1 MYYPFVLESDPW
13 VDQNGQG
20 QHLLTVFFSIS
31 FNYLPYL
38 DEAADDIIASG
49 SLLTI
54 GIDAAKR
61 SLNEEKQLKFEIT
74 IKSPKSLKLEKDC
87 EPVSDCE

>member
-1 MYYPFVLESDPW
+1 M
-13 VDQNGQG
+13 
-20 QHLLTVFFSIS
+20 S

-38 DEAADDIIASG
+38 ELAADDIIASG